1 MKAGFFVNAAA
12 RIAIRWTIGNVSAEG
27 FQALR
32 FSILG
37 TWKIFGPS
45 ALYAVCVNSVEISR
59 ARELTGEVPTAI
71 QWLRISRND
80 IPPFLR
86 DHLDG
91 GMSEGVGWKF
101 APVRLFP
108 ECHELS
114 LDNDCIL
121 WSAPDGLERWLE
133 NPGGRLIA
141 EDVCRCFG
149 KFSERCGNEP
159 RNSGIRGLPPG
170 LDFERV
176 LKTELRE
183 NPVTLQ
189 SELDEQGLQVA
200 ALGREGNPHVVSA
213 TEVSICS
220 PFPPHAPGPGKC
232 GVHFVGLN
240 ARQLPWSL
248 NNRPASEF
256 IRENWTRWKKVVENN
271 VRIE

>member
-108 ECHELS
+108 EYHELS

-121 WSAPDGLERWLE
+121 WSAPDGLKRWLE

-141 EDVCRCFG
+141 RRTFAA
-149 KFSERCGNEP
+149 
-159 RNSGIRGLPPG
+159 
-170 LDFERV
+170 V
-176 LKTELRE
+176 LE
-183 NPVTLQ
+183 NFPN
-189 SELDEQGLQVA
+189 D
-200 ALGREGNPHVVSA
+200 ALTS
-213 TEVSICS
+213 
-220 PFPPHAPGPGKC
+220 HA
-232 GVHFVGLN
+232 
-240 ARQLPWSL
+240 
-248 NNRPASEF
+248 
-256 IRENWTRWKKVVENN
+256 IREFADCRPVW
-271 VRIE
+271 ISSAF